1 MGSEVGEVSRG
12 TGIGWF
18 GTSSLLDAR
27 GERIIAPKKTEN
39 NFRLFDNAKSNS
51 CDLHDYT
58 LPPPNMRVPLA
69 RVAQLVLLNYVT
81 SLICRIRIDLGGVWC
96 FSKFFRSTTPPK
108 TPLGLPHI

>member
-39 NFRLFDNAKSNS
+39 NFRLLDSAKSGS

-58 LPPPNMRVPLA
+58 LPPQYACATYKSGAISPAELCNKSDMRDPHRFLQVFGISRRYFDPLP
-69 RVAQLVLLNYVT
+69 LL
-81 SLICRIRIDLGGVWC
+81 RH
-96 FSKFFRSTTPPK
+96 P
-108 TPLGLPHI
+108 